1 MSFRIVLLFL
11 ALILQSCSIQKPET
25 QEELKTSR
33 PLFHFTPPENWIN
46 DPNGLVYYDGEYH
59 LFYQHN
65 PYGIKQAH
73 LSWGHAVSKNLLKWE
88 DLPIALREYKD
99 PATGDTTMIFSG
111 TCVVDPNTSGLCE
124 GKDCMI
130 AIYTSHVSA
139 PGKDQHQHQSLA
151 YSNDKGRIWK
161 LYSKNPILDTQR
173 KHFRDPKVF
182 WHEPTKKWVMALAVS
197 DVFKV
202 EFYESQN
209 LIDWKLLS
217 EFGGTGNMDRE
228 WECPD
233 LFELPVENE
242 PRKTKWVLTL
252 SGGHPQKSFPGMQY
266 FVGSFDGTSFK
277 ADEQQSVPSWVGYG
291 KDFFAGIIINQLPK
305 EQNRTVMI
313 GWVNSWNYA
322 NKIPAST
329 YRGALSLPREL
340 GLRKNENSY
349 LLIQRPIKELETLRG
364 EEIVDLNKAS
374 GKTLEIELDIMTDMD
389 GGIKVFKTGEEET
402 IIGYDSKS
410 SELFIDR
417 TKSGTVDFDPGF
429 ASVDR
434 APIKPKGGKIHV
446 RMFLDHPI
454 IEVFAN
460 DGEVMMTEYA
470 FATGKDLKIET
481 YGNVQNGK
489 GWELK

>member
-1 MSFRIVLLFL
+1 MSRLCFLVLLFI
-11 ALILQSCSIQKPET
+11 AASCSVRKTENVET
-25 QEELKTSR
+25 AESPR
-33 PLFHFTPPENWIN
+33 PLFHFTPPQNWIN

-65 PYGIKQAH
+65 PYGTKQAH
-73 LSWGHAVSKNLLKWE
+73 LSWGHAVSKNLLQWE
-88 DLPIALREYKD
+88 NLPIALREYKD

-124 GKDCMI
+124 GPDCMV
-130 AIYTSHVSA
+130 ALYTSHVQA

-182 WHEPTKKWVMALAVS
+182 WHGPTKKWVMALALS

-202 EFYESQN
+202 EFYESKN

-217 EFGGTGNMDRE
+217 EFGGIGSTDRE

-233 LFELPVENE
+233 LFELPVEGE
-242 PRKTKWVLTL
+242 PGKTKWVLTL
-252 SGGHPQKSFPGMQY
+252 SGGHPQSKFPGMQY
-266 FVGSFDGTSFK
+266 FIGNFDGTSFK
-277 ADEQQSVPSWVGYG
+277 ADTEQPAPSWVGYG

-322 NKIPAST
+322 NQIPATT

-340 GLRKNENSY
+340 GLRKSDKGY
-349 LLIQRPIKELETLRG
+349 LLTQRPIKELETLRG
-364 EEIVDLNKAS
+364 EEIKDLNAAS
-374 GKTLEIELDIMTDMD
+374 GKTLELELDILAD
-389 GGIKVFKTGEEET
+389 GDAGIKVFKTGDEET
-402 IIGYDSKS
+402 IIGYDSKT

-417 TKSGTVDFDPGF
+417 TKSGTVDFHPLF

-434 APIKPKGGKIHV
+434 APIKPKDGKIHL
-446 RMFLDHPI
+446 RIFLDHPI

-460 DGEVMMTEYA
+460 DHEVMITEYA
-470 FATGKDLKIET
+470 FATGNELKIET
-481 YGNVQNGK
+481 YGKVENGK
-489 GWELK
+489 GWKLK